1 MKPEIFWDDWIR
13 KNEGSLQEGFELQF
27 AQKVLRR
34 VQGIKPED
42 VIPQA
47 PWKDAQGVNRRFDF
61 RISVPTRGINVA
73 IELDGAEK
81 DTDTRRWMK
90 FLDRQNDALLEVPVL
105 LRFSNR
111 KLFTEDIKIVRAIER
126 VIEEQAKSYVE
137 QNKLRSLLQS
147 MEAKIHLLQTE
158 IAATDSKVIVDLE
171 GQLQSTQHELR
182 EAQDNLDLLRTKLEG
197 TLDSIPDPLEE
208 VMKPIV
214 YILGAIALFA
224 VGVIAFIAVDGRQ
237 PRDDQS
243 RVGTTSQAQMDQG
256 DVPAEQEIRDQRS
269 AAPSVVDSQS
279 TPVKPRSMDGSSQRA
294 AYNENRIAAINAP
307 LYVGRSVIACGCA
320 VEVKSQPTRTVI
332 NLDRPFP
339 NQPLYLNVWS
349 RNLGSLQAKF
359 GDLAALTGSTVCGVG
374 TVKLYKNMAN
384 IEIRS
389 AANLRLLRQEC
400 VAN

>member
-1 MKPEIFWDDWIR
+1 MKPEISWDDWIR

-137 QNKLRSLLQS
+137 QNRLRSLLQS

-224 VGVIAFIAVDGRQ
+224 VAVIAFIAVDGRQ

-243 RVGTTSQAQMDQG
+243 RVETTSQAQTDQ
-256 DVPAEQEIRDQRS
+256 VALPAEHGIRDQRP
-269 AAPSVVDSQS
+269 AAPPVVDSQS
-279 TPVKPRSMDGSSQRA
+279 TPVKARSIDGSSQRA

-332 NLDRPFP
+332 NLDRSFP

>member
-1 MKPEIFWDDWIR
+1 MKPEMSWDDWIR
-13 KNEGSLQEGFELQF
+13 KNESSLKEGFELQF

-34 VQGIKPED
+34 VQGIKPGD

-47 PWKDAQGVNRRFDF
+47 PWKDAQGGNRRFDF

-90 FLDRQNDALLEVPVL
+90 FLDRQNDAVFEVPVL

-111 KLFTEDIKIVRAIER
+111 KLFTEDIKIVRAIES
-126 VIEEQAKSYVE
+126 VIEEQAKSHVE
-137 QNKLRSLLQS
+137 KSKLQSLLQS
-147 MEAKIHLLQTE
+147 MEAKVQLLQTE
-158 IAATDSKVIVDLE
+158 IAATDSKVVVSLE
-171 GQLQSTQHELR
+171 GQLQSTQQELR
-182 EAQDNLDLLRTKLEG
+182 EAQDNLHLLRTKLEG

-224 VGVIAFIAVDGRQ
+224 VGVIAFIAVDSRK

-243 RVGTTSQAQMDQG
+243 RVGSASRAQMDQVE
-256 DVPAEQEIRDQRS
+256 VPAEQGIRDQRPT
-269 AAPSVVDSQS
+269 APPVVDSQS
-279 TPVKPRSMDGSSQRA
+279 PPVKARSSDGSSQRA
-294 AYNENRIAAINAP
+294 AHNENRIAAINAP

-320 VEVKSQPTRTVI
+320 VEVKSQPTRIVI
-332 NLDRPFP
+332 NLDRSFP
-339 NQPLYLNVWS
+339 NQPLYLNIWS

-400 VAN
+400 VVN

>member
-1 MKPEIFWDDWIR
+1 MKPEISWDDWIR

-47 PWKDAQGVNRRFDF
+47 PWKDAQRVNRRFDF

-81 DTDTRRWMK
+81 DADTRRWMK

-137 QNKLRSLLQS
+137 QNRLRSLLQS

-224 VGVIAFIAVDGRQ
+224 VAVIAFIAVDGRQ

-243 RVGTTSQAQMDQG
+243 RVETTSQAQTDQ
-256 DVPAEQEIRDQRS
+256 VELPAEHGIRDQRP
-269 AAPSVVDSQS
+269 AAPPVVDSQS
-279 TPVKPRSMDGSSQRA
+279 TPVKERSIDGSSQRA

-332 NLDRPFP
+332 NLDRSFP

>member
-1 MKPEIFWDDWIR
+1 MTWDDWIK
-13 KNEGSLQEGFELQF
+13 KNEDALKDGFELQF

-42 VIPQA
+42 VTPQA

-61 RISVPTRGINVA
+61 RISVRTRGINVA
-73 IELDGAEK
+73 IELDGAQK
-81 DTDTRRWMK
+81 DTDTQRWMK
-90 FLDRQNDALLEVPVL
+90 FLDRQNDALFEVPVL

-126 VIEEQAKSYVE
+126 VMEEQAKSYVE
-137 QNKLRSLLQS
+137 QNKLQSSLQS

-158 IAATDSKVIVDLE
+158 IAATDNKIVVGLE
-171 GQLQSTQHELR
+171 GQLQSTQQELR

-197 TLDSIPDPLEE
+197 NLGSISDPLEE

-224 VGVIAFIAVDGRQ
+224 VGVIAFIAVDRRQ

-243 RVGTTSQAQMDQG
+243 RMETASQVQMDQ
-256 DVPAEQEIRDQRS
+256 VEAPAEKGIRDQRPT
-269 AAPSVVDSQS
+269 APPVVDSQS
-279 TPVKPRSMDGSSQRA
+279 TPVKERSIDESSERA
-294 AYNENRIAAINAP
+294 ADNENRIAATNAP
-307 LYVGRSVIACGCA
+307 LYVGRDVIACGCA

-332 NLDRPFP
+332 NLDRSFP
-339 NQPLYLNVWS
+339 NQPLYLNIWS
-349 RNLGSLQAKF
+349 RNLGSLQEKF
-359 GDLAALTGSTVCGVG
+359 GDLDALAGSTVCGVG

-400 VAN
+400 VVN